1 MEIENI
7 NKDNVWEFYK
17 ELGNT
22 FFRKFSKEIQPMVT
36 GIPMDDIAAIN
47 LKIPIHTR
55 LIKPGGPSFISR
67 NDLDKEFKIGFQEV
81 IEGETEYDEEY
92 MENDYEITSYLIYPD
107 IISWL
112 EDEVDGIKILKIDH
126 YFLTIELLASYNRK
140 RVILGIFN
148 VLGEFFKQALEDEY
162 KLQYEEEA
170 EKCSTEELINSF
182 NKFWQNQDAFEKYYT
197 EEWLKRKK
205 EIDARDDKNKNKE

>member
-7 NKDNVWEFYK
+7 NKDNVREFYK

-36 GIPMDDIAAIN
+36 GIPMDDIEAIN

-67 NDLDKEFKIGFQEV
+67 NDLDKEFKSGFQE
-81 IEGETEYDEEY
+81 ETEDDEEWV
-92 MENDYEITSYLIYPD
+92 ESDYEITSYLIYPD
-107 IISWL
+107 IIFWL
-112 EDEVDGIKILKIDH
+112 EDGVDGIKILKIDH

-140 RVILGIFN
+140 RVILGIFD

-162 KLQYEEEA
+162 KLQCEEEA
-170 EKCSTEELINSF
+170 EKCNMEELINSF

-205 EIDARDDKNKNKE
+205 EINVYNDKNKNKE